1 MKKSTFILQTI
12 AAAFLFIVSPM
23 NAAHLD
29 GLWRSDRQDIT
40 LRIEQ
45 SENGIRAKRLDQ
57 GIWYNYILRDNNVY
71 ADRHGNWYEVI
82 DDHEIMWYESGSS
95 KRMYFT
101 KISDR
106 NDDRYHSEQ
115 NPNTTARL
123 DGRWY
128 DRTHGEYLVI
138 KSVRDGFVV
147 QAPNGASRKFTSD
160 RSGSKYKDGN
170 GNTLQVLDRNTIRM
184 RNNNGRQD
192 RTYVRQET
200 NTRRIENTRERDE
213 NTRVNPGTHRGN
225 SGKVKHDNHGQTKAK
240 HANHG
245 QSKKSCG

>member
-1 MKKSTFILQTI
+1 MKKSTFILQAI
-12 AAAFLFIVSPM
+12 AAAFLFIVAPM

-45 SENGIRAKRLDQ
+45 SDNGFRAKRLDQ
-57 GIWYNYILRDNNVY
+57 GVWYNYILRDNNVY

-82 DDHEIMWYESGSS
+82 DDREIMWYESSSS

-101 KISDR
+101 KISDS
-106 NDDRYHSEQ
+106 DDDWYDHER
-115 NPNTTARL
+115 NPNNAVGL

-128 DRTHGEYLVI
+128 DRSHGEYLVI
-138 KSVRDGFVV
+138 KSARDGFMV
-147 QAPNGASRKFTSD
+147 QMPNGASRKFTSD
-160 RSGSKYKDGN
+160 RSDSKFRDGN
-170 GNTLQVLDRNTIRM
+170 GNTLIVLDRNTIRM
-184 RNNNGRQD
+184 RIHTGKQE
-192 RTYVRQET
+192 RTYIRQVT
-200 NTRRIENTRERDE
+200 NTRRIETTRDRDG

-225 SGKVKHDNHGQTKAK
+225 SGKVKH
-240 HANHG
+240 ANHG